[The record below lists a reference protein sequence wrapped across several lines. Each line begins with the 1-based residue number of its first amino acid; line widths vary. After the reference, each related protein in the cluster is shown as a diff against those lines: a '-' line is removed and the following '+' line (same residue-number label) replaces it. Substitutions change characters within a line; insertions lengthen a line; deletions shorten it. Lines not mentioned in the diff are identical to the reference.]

1 MCCYF
6 NIWAC
11 FVKISKRLLFG
22 TFELSQFK
30 SFALISMDFVASKY
44 CINQENAWIP
54 KDCFELKIIVNTLL
68 PKNKFYKIKINIH

>member
-54 KDCFELKIIVNTLL
+54 KGLFRTEDYSEYSVAKKQIL
-68 PKNKFYKIKINIH
+68 